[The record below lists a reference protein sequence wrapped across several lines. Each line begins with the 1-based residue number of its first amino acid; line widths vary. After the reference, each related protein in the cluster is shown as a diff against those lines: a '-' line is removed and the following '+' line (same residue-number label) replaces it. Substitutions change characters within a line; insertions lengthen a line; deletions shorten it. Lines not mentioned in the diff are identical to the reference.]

1 MLRILL
7 FFRLRF
13 LFEVKKCCFPLA
25 EARKKRKTFFSHTS
39 GGLGASVRGVR
50 GHMRFPTFL
59 VAVRHCLTC
68 SSPTTLLVFLDVFSL
83 EDSFFHFL
91 FVVLIFNCI
100 RSFSYCS
107 FHIIF
112 WISLFVLL

>member
-1 MLRILL
+1 MQDLYHTKTL
-7 FFRLRF
+7 
-13 LFEVKKCCFPLA
+13 KMCCFPLA
-25 EARKKRKTFFSHTS
+25 EARKKQKTLFSHTS
-39 GGLGASVRGVR
+39 GGLGASVPRVEVTWL
-50 GHMRFPTFL
+50 MRFPTFL
-59 VAVRHCLTC
+59 VAVRHCLT
-68 SSPTTLLVFLDVFSL
+68 SRPPTLLVFLDVFSL

-91 FVVLIFNCI
+91 FVVWIFNCI